1 MTRLFFYL
9 RYAANNLRRGGQWTV
24 FALFCVAAG
33 VATVV
38 ALRGLGLSITD
49 SLLSNLRQYNHG
61 DINLSQLRALGPFAI
76 GLQGGQEERLV
87 FSGDQVQFVRDW
99 AQQNG
104 GQMSAYILVSNV
116 QIAAAESDAV
126 GRPNF
131 ASSLFIDPPS
141 FASMN
146 DVRALDPAGVRVDE
160 LLTNPQDVVISA
172 NMAESLGVQV
182 GDALEVSGAE
192 QPFTLRGIVA
202 TETEANIE
210 NIFAAFF
217 GFAYFQ
223 IDSAALLGLN
233 ANPNTISI
241 NLSDGS
247 SPEAITAAGEYLFRE
262 AGGRELHTTPYLY
275 ERNRELA
282 DIVARF
288 IVAMGLGA
296 LLIGGVGIMNT
307 MLVLVGRRTME
318 IASLKTFG
326 LKGRQI
332 AAMFLAEA
340 FLLGL
345 LGSLIG
351 IAVGLLLS
359 GAVNQFGEA
368 FLQQRLAWRIYPE
381 AVLYGFVLGMVVTMV
396 FGVLPVLTATK
407 IRPGIILRPNETHL
421 ARAGCLQSLLAMA
434 LIVLVL
440 GVIVGNILGPALYAG
455 VPERLH
461 DRIPSPYLLGI
472 LGVAGTLVFLG
483 VLALLLW
490 LIVGVIGRLPTFG
503 SVDLR
508 LALRNLSSRKLR
520 AATTLLALT
529 AGMFALSSIT
539 LFGMGAR
546 EIVRLQFS
554 QTLGG
559 NVMLFPLVPR
569 GIGQALLE
577 PLIARLPGVQ
587 YRTLMSASA
596 GRMVAINGTQ
606 PGVNGVPLE
615 FVPLSILSRDT
626 NNPTLT
632 SGPVLAGRDLTPEDR
647 GQPVIVLAEAALLET
662 AVRSARGV
670 GDGDEPLA
678 YTLSDLGVT
687 VGSTVTIRN
696 NGRDQNLTVVGIVG
710 SASALTPNIAGAYLP
725 PDVPGFDSDFQINVL
740 QVEPELTTAFLRGM
754 QRNPLVL
761 ALDVTFIDS
770 LLGRIIAQ
778 LSAIPLIVGLLSLL
792 AAAVIMANTVSLAVL
807 ERRQQIG
814 VLKTIG
820 LKRSRV
826 LRVLL
831 LENTVVG
838 LLGGL
843 LGIGVS
849 AVGVSLM
856 TTIGAGLPIPIP
868 GEAQW
873 ITVGLL
879 LAAIAIAWVATLLSA
894 RAATNERVARVLRYE

>member
-9 RYAANNLRRGGQWTV
+9 RYAANNLRRGGQWTA

-61 DINLSQLRALGPFAI
+61 DINISQLRGLGPFAI

-87 FSGDQVQFVRDW
+87 FPPDRIAWAQEW
-99 AQQNG
+99 AQQNNAR
-104 GQMSAYILVSNV
+104 MTAFILVSNV
-116 QIAAAESDAV
+116 QIAAEESNLA
-126 GRPNF
+126 GRPSF
-131 ASSLFIDPPS
+131 SSSLFIDPGS
-141 FASMN
+141 FAAMN
-146 DVRALDPAGVRVDE
+146 DVRALEPAGARLDE
-160 LLTNPQDVVISA
+160 LLTRPTDVVISRNLA
-172 NMAESLGVQV
+172 DEQGLSVGAAVQV
-182 GDALEVSGAE
+182 SGSE
-192 QPFTLRGIVA
+192 QAFTVRGIVA
-202 TETEANIE
+202 TEAEANIE

-233 ANPNTISI
+233 SSPNTISV
-241 NLSDGS
+241 NLPDGS
-247 SPEAITAAGEYLFRE
+247 SPAQITAAGDELFRNV
-262 AGGRELHTTPYLY
+262 GGRELHTTPYLY

-345 LGSLIG
+345 IGSLIG

-421 ARAGCLQSLLAMA
+421 ARAGWLQSLLALG
-434 LIVLVL
+434 LIVVVL
-440 GVIVGNILGPALYAG
+440 GVIVGNILGPALIAG
-455 VPERLH
+455 VPARLQ
-461 DRIPSPYLLGI
+461 DRLPNPYLIGI
-472 LGVAGTLVFLG
+472 AGVAGTLIFLG
-483 VLALLLW
+483 VLAGLLW
-490 LIVGVIGRLPTFG
+490 LLVGAIGRLPAFG

-529 AGMFALSSIT
+529 AGMFALSSIA

-546 EIVRLQFS
+546 EIVQLQFS

-559 NVMLFPLVPR
+559 NVMLFPLAPR
-569 GIGQALLE
+569 GFGEALLN
-577 PLIARLPGVQ
+577 PLIARLPGMQ
-587 YRTLMSASA
+587 YRTIMNASA
-596 GRMVAINGTQ
+596 GRITAVDGQSPRVGEQ
-606 PGVNGVPLE
+606 PLDV
-615 FVPLSILSRDT
+615 VPLSILSRDT
-626 NNPTLT
+626 NNPALN
-632 SGPVLAGRDLTPEDR
+632 SGPLLAGRDLLPEDR
-647 GQPVIVLAEAALLET
+647 GQPVIVLAEQALLET
-662 AVRSARGV
+662 AVRSVSGARA
-670 GDGDEPLA
+670 GDEPLT
-678 YTLSDLGVT
+678 YSLHDLGID
-687 VGSTVTIRN
+687 VGSSITIRN
-696 NGRDQNLTVVGIVG
+696 NGQLLNLTVVGIVG
-710 SASALTPNIAGAYLP
+710 SASALTPNIAGAYMP
-725 PDVPGFDSDFQINVL
+725 PDVPGFESDFEINVL

-754 QRNPLVL
+754 QQNPLVL

-814 VLKTIG
+814 VLKAIG
-820 LKRSRV
+820 LKRGRV

-831 LENTVVG
+831 LENTLVG

-849 AVGVSLM
+849 VLGVSLM
-856 TTIGAGLPIPIP
+856 TTIGAGLPIPVP
-868 GEAQW
+868 TEARL
-873 ITVGLL
+873 ITLVLL
-879 LAAIAIAWVATLLSA
+879 VAAVVIAWIATLLSA
-894 RAATNERVARVLRYE
+894 RAATHERVARVLRYE

>member
-9 RYAANNLRRGGQWTV
+9 RYAANNLRRGGQWTI

-49 SLLSNLRQYNHG
+49 SLLGNLRQYNHG
-61 DINLSQLRALGPFAI
+61 DINISQLRGLGPFAI

-87 FSGDQVQFVRDW
+87 FRPDQVQFAGDW
-99 AQQNG
+99 AEQNG
-104 GQMSAYILVSNV
+104 GQMTAYILVSNV
-116 QIAAAESDAV
+116 QIAAQESSII
-126 GRPNF
+126 GRPSF

-141 FASMN
+141 FAAMN
-146 DVRALDPAGVRVDE
+146 DVRARDPAGVRVDE
-160 LLTNPQDVVISA
+160 LLIGPQDVVISA
-172 NMAESLGVQV
+172 NMAETLGVQV
-182 GDALEVSGAE
+182 GDALQVSGSE
-192 QPFTLRGIVA
+192 QDFTLRGIVA

-217 GFAYFQ
+217 GFAYFR
-223 IDSAALLGLN
+223 IDSAELLGLN
-233 ANPNTISI
+233 SSPNTISV
-241 NLSDGS
+241 NLPDGS
-247 SPEAITAAGEYLFRE
+247 SSAQITAAGEFLFSRI
-262 AGGRELHTTPYLY
+262 GGRELHTTPFLY
-275 ERNRELA
+275 ERNQELA

-340 FLLGL
+340 ILLGL

-351 IAVGLLLS
+351 IAVGLLLT
-359 GAVNQFGEA
+359 GVVNQFGEA

-421 ARAGCLQSLLAMA
+421 ARAGFLQTLLALT

-455 VPERLH
+455 VPARLQ
-461 DRIPSPYLLGI
+461 DRVPNPYLLGI
-472 LGVAGTLVFLG
+472 IGVAGTLLFLG

-490 LIVGVIGRLPTFG
+490 LTVGLIGRLPAFG

-546 EIVRLQFS
+546 EIVQLQFS

-569 GIGQALLE
+569 GIGQALLN
-577 PLIARLPGVQ
+577 PLIARLPGIQ
-587 YRTLMSASA
+587 YRTLMDASA
-596 GRMVAINGTQ
+596 GRMVSINGAQ
-606 PGVNGVPLE
+606 PRIGEQELE

-626 NNPTLT
+626 NNPTLN

-662 AVRSARGV
+662 AVRSIRTV
-670 GDGDEPLA
+670 RNTEEPLT
-678 YTLSDLGVT
+678 YTLSDLGIGI
-687 VGSTVTIRN
+687 GSTITVRN
-696 NGRDQNLTVVGIVG
+696 NGQLLNLTVIGIVG
-710 SASALTPNIAGAYLP
+710 SANALTPNIAGAYLP
-725 PDVPGFDSDFQINVL
+725 PDVPGFESDFQINVL
-740 QVEPELTTAFLRGM
+740 QVEPEQTTAFLRGM
-754 QRNPLVL
+754 QQNPLVL

-814 VLKTIG
+814 VLKAIG
-820 LKRSRV
+820 LKRGRV

-831 LENTVVG
+831 LENTLVG

-849 AVGVSLM
+849 ALGVSLM
-856 TTIGAGLPIPIP
+856 TTIGAGLTIPIP
-868 GEAQW
+868 TEARW
-873 ITVGLL
+873 ITLGLL
-879 LAAIAIAWVATLLSA
+879 IAAVAIAWIATLLSA